1 MLLTLRIKNIAII
14 KELEIS
20 FDSGLIVLSGETG
33 AGKSIIVDSLNFL
46 LGSKT
51 DKTLLKSGET
61 EALVQGVF
69 YINSN
74 IRQQLENFGVSA
86 EDDTIIISRTLTAE
100 GRSECRINGSLVTLS
115 MLRSVTESM
124 VDIHGQHEHQS
135 LLRPKTHLKLLD
147 AYIKDLDELKSEVC
161 ELYHQYKKLIFE
173 LSSFGISDAERER
186 MLDLLKFQIDEITQA
201 NLKEGEEQQLLDERA
216 KIINFERIMR
226 GLSQSYDLL
235 SGSSGANSLVAEAVS
250 ALGSISSY
258 DSAYQSLY
266 DRLQSVQYELE
277 DITVSLKDIAE
288 SLNYDEKTAD
298 KIENRLDQI
307 KNLKK
312 KYGSTFEEIEKFLI
326 NAQNEYKRL
335 SSSAEI
341 IEKLKNDIATV
352 GEKLYNRAVLL
363 SQKRRE
369 GAQNFCSEVNNELKD
384 LGMAGAKFE
393 ILFEEIPSK
402 ERFFDL
408 ITADGIDKAEFYLSA
423 NIGEPAKPLAKV
435 ASGGEMSRI
444 MLALKMI
451 LSKHDDIDT
460 MIFDEIDTGISGKIG
475 QTIANKLAC
484 VSRSRQVITI
494 THLAAICAMGDHN
507 YLIYKQEEDGKTYTK
522 VEKLDYDKTVKE
534 IARLAGGH
542 ENSSLSIEHA
552 KELKSWSD
560 DYKKSIKYS

>member
-14 KELEIS
+14 KELELS
-20 FDSGLIVLSGETG
+20 FDNGLIVLSGETG

-46 LGSKT
+46 LGAKT

-69 YINSN
+69 LINPTV
-74 IRQQLENFGVSA
+74 RGQLESLGIPA
-86 EDDTIIISRTLTAE
+86 DDDTIIISRTLNSE
-100 GRSECRINGSLVTLS
+100 GRSECRINGSLVTLG

-147 AYIKDLDELKSEVC
+147 AYIKDLDELKNEVC
-161 ELYHQYKKLIFE
+161 GLYQQYKKLLLD

-186 MLDLLKFQIDEITQA
+186 MLDLLKFQIEEITQA
-201 NLKEGEEQQLLDERA
+201 NLKEGEEQQLLEERS

-226 GLSQSYDLL
+226 GLSQSYDFL
-235 SGSSGANSLVAEAVS
+235 SGSTGANYLVSEAVS
-250 ALGSISSY
+250 ALGAISSY
-258 DSAYQSLY
+258 DSAYQSLFE
-266 DRLQSVQYELE
+266 RLQSVQYELD
-277 DITVSLKDIAE
+277 DIAASLKDIAE

-312 KYGSTFEEIEKFLI
+312 KYGGSFEEINEFLK
-326 NAQNEYKRL
+326 NAQNEYNRL

-341 IEKLKNDIATV
+341 VEKLKSDIDAV
-352 GEKLYNRAVLL
+352 GEKLYQKATLL

-369 GAQNFCSEVNNELKD
+369 GALAFCREVNNELKD

-393 ILFEEIPSK
+393 ILFEDIPDK
-402 ERFFDL
+402 DKFFD
-408 ITADGIDKAEFYLSA
+408 IVTADGIDKAEFYLSA
-423 NIGEPAKPLAKV
+423 NLGEPAKPLAKV

-484 VSRSRQVITI
+484 VSRARQVITI

-522 VEKLDYDKTVKE
+522 VEKLDYDKTIKE

-542 ENSSLSIEHA
+542 ETSSLSLEHA

-560 DYKKSIKYS
+560 EYKKSI